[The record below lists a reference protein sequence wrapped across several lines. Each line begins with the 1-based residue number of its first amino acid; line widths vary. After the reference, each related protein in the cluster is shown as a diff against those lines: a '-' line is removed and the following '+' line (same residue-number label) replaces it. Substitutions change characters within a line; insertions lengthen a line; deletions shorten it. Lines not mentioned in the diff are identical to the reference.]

1 MSPPLML
8 KRVFISVCLMA
19 LLHPHIGF
27 AEDAIA
33 PVGESEPI
41 KQSEGAW
48 QNIQDFEETRFFA
61 IAGPPTQADSARA
74 IAETKLYEDMV
85 EHFDDLEGEDDDYL
99 FIVEALFDR
108 NDTDMPASL
117 RNDDDIDDA
126 LNNRMDAPFSS
137 SMYIDS
143 VRPSFLP
150 GTQIKPRPLEPENK
164 DNADARSLFA
174 DILKPKADDILGD
187 EIKPIIAIDPD
198 KLAAEEA
205 AKAEDKKQK
214 AGNINAPPKQRA
226 VSPDEETLS
235 LLKQAVKE
243 LGLEKRFNLGSG
255 VGGHQVLESNADQK
269 AQASNAPV
277 SEAAESD
284 KAASNKSPASTVKR
298 YDNTKKKALKS
309 RKRARVKP
317 KAPEEQPPPP
327 PPKEES
333 IFDIF

>member
-1 MSPPLML
+1 ML
-8 KRVFISVCLMA
+8 KRVLIFVCLMA
-19 LLHPHIGF
+19 LLHPHFGF
-27 AEDAIA
+27 AEDAPA
-33 PVGESEPI
+33 PLDESEPI
-41 KQSEGAW
+41 KQSVGAW
-48 QNIQDFEETRFFA
+48 QNIQDFEETRYFA
-61 IAGPPTQADSARA
+61 IAGPPTQEDSARA

-85 EHFDDLEGEDDDYL
+85 EYFDDLEGEDDDYL

-108 NDTDMPASL
+108 DDTSLPASL
-117 RNDDDIDDA
+117 RDDDDIEDA
-126 LNNRMDAPFSS
+126 ISDRIDAPFSS

-150 GTQIKPRPLEPENK
+150 GTQIKPRPLEPEKK

-174 DILKPKADDILGD
+174 DILKPKADDILGN
-187 EIKPIIAIDPD
+187 EVKPIIAIDPE

-235 LLKQAVKE
+235 LLKQAVKQ
-243 LGLEKRFNLGSG
+243 LGLEKRFNLGNG
-255 VGGHQVLESNADQK
+255 VDGHQVLESNADQ
-269 AQASNAPV
+269 AAPASNAP
-277 SEAAESD
+277 AND
-284 KAASNKSPASTVKR
+284 TAASAQAAPNKSPSSTGKR
-298 YDNTKKKALKS
+298 YDSVKKKPLKP
-309 RKRARVKP
+309 RKRARIKQ
-317 KAPEEQPPPP
+317 KAPESQPAPP